1 MKSKRGGKK
10 VVVRKKKIILTDTA
24 RDRVACPRLKNVTT
38 MSNGLEQNEDGDP
51 KGSAM
56 GNG

>member
-1 MKSKRGGKK
+1 MDGWTDGRMDGWTD
-10 VVVRKKKIILTDTA
+10 LPTDTA
-24 RDRVACPRLKNVTT
+24 SGRVACPRLKNVTT